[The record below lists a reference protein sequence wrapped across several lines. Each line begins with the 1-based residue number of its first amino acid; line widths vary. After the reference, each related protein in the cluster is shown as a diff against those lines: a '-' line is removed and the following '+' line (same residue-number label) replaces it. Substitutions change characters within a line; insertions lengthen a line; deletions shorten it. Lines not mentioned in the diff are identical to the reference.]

1 MALTSSSK
9 WGCTTR
15 FSMRSCIVTWS
26 VFCLEISSFM
36 TLLYASV
43 LWFCHLFGGF
53 PRPAATRTGRNMH
66 FFILSNKG
74 QRRPSLE
81 WSHLVNASGH
91 WRLVT
96 FSSLSNCSSEVQS
109 KRPIILLPSY
119 SEPRS
124 SRAISLPMISLY
136 VKHLKSWTGR
146 PEQSMVL
153 GLRTGNLK
161 AIILPDL
168 AAHKASTKQTS
179 CSTWNLRKCETRSL
193 ARKEEVCDGGVIRS
207 A

>member
-1 MALTSSSK
+1 
-9 WGCTTR
+9 
-15 FSMRSCIVTWS
+15 MRSCIVTWS

-66 FFILSNKG
+66 FFILSDKG
-74 QRRPSLE
+74 RRRPSLE

-91 WRLVT
+91 WPSVT

-109 KRPIILLPSY
+109 TRPIILLPSC

-124 SRAISLPMISLY
+124 SRAISVCFGDGTFNSVNFFNMFVLTWSKHRRWIFVSL
-136 VKHLKSWTGR
+136 
-146 PEQSMVL
+146 
-153 GLRTGNLK
+153 
-161 AIILPDL
+161 
-168 AAHKASTKQTS
+168 
-179 CSTWNLRKCETRSL
+179 
-193 ARKEEVCDGGVIRS
+193 EEVPWIGNTFSKPVSKGVS
-207 A
+207 PSVP

>member
-1 MALTSSSK
+1 MDPPQGDYRLRTDDILPSAKWLWPARLNKAALRVSQ
-9 WGCTTR
+9 R
-15 FSMRSCIVTWS
+15 DRVFSPDQFLSENLLFYNSVVCLGSLVLPFVLAGFQGQQQRQQVVTCI
-26 VFCLEISSFM
+26 L
-36 TLLYASV
+36 A
-43 LWFCHLFGGF
+43 
-53 PRPAATRTGRNMH
+53 
-66 FFILSNKG
+66 NKG
-74 QRRPSLE
+74 QRRPSIE

-161 AIILPDL
+161 AIILPD
-168 AAHKASTKQTS
+168 
-179 CSTWNLRKCETRSL
+179 
-193 ARKEEVCDGGVIRS
+193 
-207 A
+207 